1 MKVGNKV
8 NPSVQ
13 NLNTNTTDKLNL
25 KSKKEPMSHA
35 EKMGHLKSS
44 SHVDV
49 SERAQMMNKAKQIA
63 SQDSI
68 DEAKVAR
75 LQKLIDE
82 GRYNVDASA
91 IADRLVDD
99 HLSTME

>member
-1 MKVGNKV
+1 MKVGNKI

-13 NLNTNTTDKLNL
+13 NLNNTSTDKLNL
-25 KSKKEPMSHA
+25 KSKQNPASA
-35 EKMGHLKSS
+35 DKMGQIKEASKL
-44 SHVDV
+44 DV
-49 SERAQMMNKAKQIA
+49 SSRAQMMNKAKQIA
-63 SQDSI
+63 SEDQV

-82 GRYNVDASA
+82 GRYNIDASA
-91 IADRLVDD
+91 IADRLVDE